1 MFLIPTQA
9 SFFFMR
15 APSPPTLSR
24 FISALPLLSG
34 GFSDVVVR
42 SYLRSL
48 ITPSLSLSFFPI
60 FTHLCLPP
68 LVSVWLS
75 SICFT
80 STEIMQLSS
89 VQVVEFIQ
97 FNMVL
102 LKSFNKYTFRL
113 DEQITFLHFLC
124 FPLFLHHSVAVVT
137 GHSLG
142 LGWVGGVPPTTH
154 VIAGS
159 SKTPSSSFYIT
170 R

>member
-1 MFLIPTQA
+1 
-9 SFFFMR
+9 
-15 APSPPTLSR
+15 
-24 FISALPLLSG
+24 
-34 GFSDVVVR
+34 
-42 SYLRSL
+42 
-48 ITPSLSLSFFPI
+48 
-60 FTHLCLPP
+60 
-68 LVSVWLS
+68 
-75 SICFT
+75 
-80 STEIMQLSS
+80 MQLSS

-170 R
+170 RWVQTARPGLINGHSHNPASFSSELTTVLMVPRLNGPAFFVCHICFANARWMESLSGDDDNAFAVTQRSPFAGGGWALCVCFDG